1 MAGSI
6 FKKVTA
12 HHWLFNIEHVNFR
25 HHSDKLWRKQRKII
39 KRKELREA
47 LKLEAA

>member
-6 FKKVTA
+6 FKKVAA

-25 HHSDKLWRKQRKII
+25 HHSDKEWRKYRKII

-47 LKLEAA
+47 LKMED

>member
-6 FKKVTA
+6 FKKVAA

-25 HHSDKLWRKQRKII
+25 HHSDKKWRKYRKII

-47 LKLEAA
+47 WKMED

>member
-6 FKKVTA
+6 FKKVA
-12 HHWLFNIEHVNFR
+12 ARHWLFNIEHVNFR
-25 HHSDKLWRKQRKII
+25 HHSDKLWRKYRKII

-47 LKLEAA
+47 LKMED